1 MSSKKI
7 TELTERATFTAGD
20 YVPIVNG
27 GTTYK
32 MSAENLLQTTAKT
45 ATSPVNVTDTVAP
58 AVTPAKV
65 GNIYVNTG
73 LGLAYVSVGATG
85 TTDWKPLNRYR
96 LFGFFIEQS
105 GTDAPSLTLLT
116 AENKG
121 NLTYAYS
128 STGVYTI
135 TSASSTEFPEATT
148 TGMGIFPFYNTAG
161 TLQYVI
167 ELIRTSATVITIK
180 TYNGSNTLTN
190 GILTGDNY
198 IEFKVYNSLS

>member
-7 TELTERATFTAGD
+7 TELTERSTFTAGD
-20 YVPIVNG
+20 YVPIVSG

-45 ATSPVNVTDTVAP
+45 ATSPVNVSDTIAP
-58 AVTPAKV
+58 AVTPAKA

-73 LGLAYVSVGATG
+73 LKLAYVSVGATG

-121 NLTYAYS
+121 NLTYART
-128 STGVYTI
+128 STGLYTI
-135 TSASSTEFPEATT
+135 TSASLTEFPEATT

-167 ELIRTSATVITIK
+167 EMIRTSATVITIK
-180 TYNGSNTLTN
+180 TYDNANTLDDD
-190 GILTGDNY
+190 ILIGQY
-198 IEFKVYNSLS
+198 LEFKVFNSLS